1 MKKDFYKEDPVI
13 ASLTESQV
21 ERIRKENM
29 GLIAYDLSD
38 LKRKVPNPVLTFE
51 QAFQHYPE
59 ILEQIY
65 IQKFTVSKLAVD
77 LS

>member
-13 ASLTESQV
+13 AAMTDSQV
-21 ERIRKENM
+21 DSIRKQNM

-38 LKRKVPNPVLTFE
+38 LNRKIPNPVLTFE
-51 QAFQHYPE
+51 QAFQNYPD

-65 IQKFTVSKLAVD
+65 LQKFVVSTLTS
-77 LS
+77 LF